1 MGDNDLGPRGAELY
15 KSLVNSKTDPSRKA
29 IALEAARTVDRLD
42 DLNQIIA
49 GKGVL
54 KLMMFR
60 VVNRQIDEEFGEMNL
75 TVDVNFATPLTESRM
90 QATAL
95 TGLLKSFQ
103 QLDPANLD
111 GAGDKPKPAGPS
123 PEDILAQKRA
133 EREARRNKA
142 Q

>member
-1 MGDNDLGPRGAELY
+1 MNDNDLGPRGAELY
-15 KSLVNSKTDPSRKA
+15 RSLVNPKTDPARKA
-29 IALEAARTVDRLD
+29 IALEAARTADRLD

-60 VVNRQIDEEFGEMNL
+60 VVNRQIDEEFSEMNL

-103 QLDPANLD
+103 QLDPANAD
-111 GAGDKPKPAGPS
+111 DSGEKPKSGPS

-133 EREARRNKA
+133 EREARRKQA

>member
-1 MGDNDLGPRGAELY
+1 MSSDELGPRGREIY
-15 KSLVNSKTDPSRKA
+15 DSLVTPKLDPARKA
-29 IALEAARTVDRLD
+29 IVLEAARTADRLD
-42 DLNQIIA
+42 DLHQIIA

-60 VVNRQIDEEFGEMNL
+60 VLNKQIDEEFGEMSL
-75 TVDVNFATPLTESRM
+75 TVDVNFATPLTEARM

-103 QLDPANLD
+103 QLDPANAGEED
-111 GAGDKPKPAGPS
+111 GKPKTGPS

-133 EREARRNKA
+133 EREAKRRQAA